1 MSIFCDILNI
11 IELSLYNSI
20 IFLLDVKFLL
30 SSFLHC
36 NYQDTILNWLNIMNK
51 LWYHIK
57 LVTKTYIQLCMRHMK
72 DEARIKIINDAS
84 SRFLYMKK
92 RRSLKDVF
100 EISNSHNYCYFE
112 GESKKK
118 GANHAKVKVLSK
130 DCIFHMEIFYWFV
143 LHFSWNFKNWISNLR
158 PNMTYNMI
166 KSQIFLH

>member
-1 MSIFCDILNI
+1 
-11 IELSLYNSI
+11 
-20 IFLLDVKFLL
+20 
-30 SSFLHC
+30 
-36 NYQDTILNWLNIMNK
+36 
-51 LWYHIK
+51 
-57 LVTKTYIQLCMRHMK
+57 MK

-84 SRFLYMKK
+84 SRFLYMRK

-143 LHFSWNFKNWISNLR
+143 LHFS
-158 PNMTYNMI
+158 
-166 KSQIFLH
+166 